1 ATVRSGI
8 DWFDLEGGVSYGGVE
23 VPLADLLE
31 AHRRGDESI
40 ELEDGSRALLPT
52 EWLSRLGAVA
62 AGGDTTN
69 GAGRF
74 AKTPTA
80 LLDAPRIARAGP
92 SLVVVPRSLVFNWI
106 REAERFTPR
115 LRVVDQSR
123 AGRKTAGIDADA
135 NLVLTTY
142 GTLRRDAPLLAGTE
156 FDYVIL
162 DEAQAIKN
170 A

>member
-1 ATVRSGI
+1 REERAYHPEPERLVIAKAKAMALVIELLGAGWRVAVDGRAYLAPGAARATVRSGI

-69 GAGRF
+69 GAVRF
-74 AKTPTA
+74 GKTQTA
-80 LLDAPRIARAGP
+80 LLDA
-92 SLVVVPRSLVFNWI
+92 
-106 REAERFTPR
+106 
-115 LRVVDQSR
+115 
-123 AGRKTAGIDADA
+123 
-135 NLVLTTY
+135 
-142 GTLRRDAPLLAGTE
+142 LLATLPNV
-156 FDYVIL
+156 DV
-162 DEAQAIKN
+162 
-170 A
+170 